1 MKSVLLVED
10 DLSLANG
17 LEYALK
23 KNGFSIKIVPTVSE
37 FMNLYQSA
45 SIEKIYEIV
54 LLDINLPDGNGYDLC
69 RMIRKDSNLP
79 VIFLTACD
87 EEVNVV
93 MGLDIGGDDYISKPF
108 RVNELISRINAVLR
122 RNSAPRQS
130 RSLYSDGPFTID
142 SGAARFYK
150 NNSDLQLTST
160 EFRLVNVLLENKGN
174 IVMRDKL
181 LEQLWDSNDHFVDTN
196 TLSVYIRRL
205 REKIEKDPAN
215 PEYIETIRGTG
226 YRWR

>member
-10 DLSLANG
+10 DISLANG

-23 KNGFSIKIVPTVSE
+23 KSGFSIKTVFTVSE
-37 FMNLYQSA
+37 FMNLYRSA
-45 SIEKIYEIV
+45 SIEKSYEIV

-130 RSLYSDGPFTID
+130 RNLYSDGPFTID
-142 SGAARFYK
+142 RGAARFYK
-150 NNSDLQLTST
+150 NSSDLQLTST

-181 LEQLWDSNDHFVDTN
+181 LEQLWDSNDHFVDSN